1 MVYKIINPESIN
13 KSMMGNPKMVKQFI
27 EMYIEQSPIDFQAL
41 THSVLNNDRAAIRD
55 SAHHIKP
62 TMEYIGA
69 SKLRIAF
76 QELETMGRNRIE
88 METIRIKF
96 EEIKSDF
103 DLMIAEL
110 KSFALE
116 NEKHIN
122 D

>member
-1 MVYKIINPESIN
+1 MAYKIINPESIN

-27 EMYIEQSPIDFQAL
+27 EMYIEQSPLDFQVLAQSL
-41 THSVLNNDRAAIRD
+41 TNNDKTAIGD

-69 SKLRIAF
+69 SKLRAAF
-76 QELETMGRNRIE
+76 QELENMGRDGIE

-103 DLMIAEL
+103 DLMITEL
-110 KSFALE
+110 KSFTLE
-116 NEKHIN
+116 NEKYIN

>member
-1 MVYKIINPESIN
+1 MAYKIINPESIN

-27 EMYIEQSPIDFQAL
+27 EMYIEQSPLDFQAL
-41 THSVLNNDRAAIRD
+41 ILSVLNDDKNAIRD

-69 SKLRIAF
+69 SKLRSAF
-76 QELETMGRNRIE
+76 QELENMGRDGMGVE
-88 METIRIKF
+88 AIRIRF
-96 EEIKSDF
+96 EEIRSDF

-110 KSFALE
+110 KSFTLE
-116 NEKHIN
+116 NEKQIK